1 MNERSRI
8 RFMDMLLWLP
18 AALDEPRDEAEMFT
32 IVVVVCWLCECN
44 YLTLHKRR
52 LEDKNQRV
60 GRWALFKRALL
71 HQPTRASCRLAYC
84 DLFIVFATIF

>member
-32 IVVVVCWLCECN
+32 IVVLC
-44 YLTLHKRR
+44 
-52 LEDKNQRV
+52 V
-60 GRWALFKRALL
+60 GYV
-71 HQPTRASCRLAYC
+71 S
-84 DLFIVFATIF
+84 ATI